1 VLENGRKDPITGEEL
16 GVPIGFVRGLVV
28 GSFSFFFSARLLNR
42 FTEKREK
49 FLLQSIF
56 ASIGPLEKNKIAAPF
71 RTFTGRIISGPT

>member
-1 VLENGRKDPITGEEL
+1 LASYED
-16 GVPIGFVRGLVV
+16 LVV

-56 ASIGPLEKNKIAAPF
+56 ASIGPLEKNKIRNAFTPF
-71 RTFTGRIISGPT
+71 

>member
-1 VLENGRKDPITGEEL
+1 LASYED
-16 GVPIGFVRGLVV
+16 LVV

-56 ASIGPLEKNKIAAPF
+56 ASIGPLEKNQIAAPF
-71 RTFTGRIISGPT
+71 RTFTGGLYRDEMVAWGKYLTSR